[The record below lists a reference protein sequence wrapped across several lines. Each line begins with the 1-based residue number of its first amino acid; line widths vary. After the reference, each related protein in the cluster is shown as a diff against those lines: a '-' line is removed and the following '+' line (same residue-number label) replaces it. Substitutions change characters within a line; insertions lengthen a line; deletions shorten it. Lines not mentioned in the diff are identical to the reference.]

1 MMTFIYPCLPNYF
14 FSLVV
19 LVLPFATL
27 PYFNG
32 LLTQAAAVATTMAS
46 DYCTPATPSYSN
58 ACPFKIHQ
66 PTLTTLLKPFSNKF
80 VEDGVTWNGVN
91 ALNRLREE
99 LLFAGYTISG
109 VQSVLQSTLVSDD
122 QQKQKISIYNPVLY
136 LNLWQRDTRIQEN
149 LNNLQS
155 PLGILVKL
163 FYLGQYVYY
172 DDIQR
177 VYNHSISNTNNK
189 FLFLSAA
196 TFNTLSSLGLWF
208 FDPQSTRQRIR
219 LPVMFHPVASV
230 GSPISPLLIVSDHA
244 WYSMNDDGYS
254 GIDRVYY
261 LGIDSYALLEA
272 APRPPKNSHILDTCT
287 GSGVQGIA
295 ASGYCAVAGGGCV
308 LVLNDINP
316 RAIRFARFNLAMNLH
331 ALPGLVQ
338 PTMTNPMATSIGTWL
353 KNSVVEGDVT
363 ALIQHEVYRFDLILA
378 NPPYLPD
385 PKETSALF
393 GRGGGNLGD
402 QAILRIVQAAAGNTT
417 CDGLLRH
424 VPGATLAIVG
434 NVANINTLSHRL
446 ARAWYNNH
454 HQHNDTCKLDG
465 IDTEKNDCIFAL
477 HAHGLVQ
484 SVEHYSRMRN
494 IEGYDITGD
503 AFRANGITDMSSHS
517 FLFLQRMETN
527 NNGSG
532 ETRTCSVRKW
542 EYHDLNLEGALWDRI
557 SGITGRTEQN
567 IARTNIYTHLK

>member
-1 MMTFIYPCLPNYF
+1 MTNNYF
-14 FSLVV
+14 LSLLV
-19 LVLPFATL
+19 LVLSFATL

-32 LLTQAAAVATTMAS
+32 LLTQAEAVATTMAS
-46 DYCTPATPSYSN
+46 VYCTPATPSYSN
-58 ACPFKIHQ
+58 ACPFKLHQ
-66 PTLTTLLKPFSNKF
+66 PTLTTLLKPFSNEF

-109 VQSVLQSTLVSDD
+109 VQNVLQSTLVLDD
-122 QQKQKISIYNPVLY
+122 QKKPKISIYNPVLY

-177 VYNHSISNTNNK
+177 VFNHSTTTTNNK
-189 FLFLSAA
+189 CLFLSAA
-196 TFNTLSSLGLWF
+196 TFNTLQSLGLWF
-208 FDPQSTRQRIR
+208 FDPHSTRQRIR

-244 WYSMNDDGYS
+244 SYSNDDGYS

-272 APRPPKNSHILDTCT
+272 APRPPKNTHILDTCT

-308 LVLNDINP
+308 LVLNDMNP

-338 PTMTNPMATSIGTWL
+338 PTMTDPMATSIGSWL

-402 QAILRIVQAAAGNTT
+402 QILLSVVQASRT
-417 CDGLLRH
+417 LLRH

-434 NVANINTLSHRL
+434 NVANINTLSRRL
-446 ARAWYNNH
+446 AKAWYNNH
-454 HQHNDTCKLDG
+454 HQHYNDTCKLDG
-465 IDTEKNDCIFAL
+465 IDTEKNDCMFAL

-484 SVEHYSRMRN
+484 SVEDYSRMRN
-494 IEGYDITGD
+494 IEGYDSTGD
-503 AFRANGITDMSSHS
+503 NFRANGITDMSSHS
-517 FLFLQRMETN
+517 FLFLQRMETHSN
-527 NNGSG
+527 SSG
-532 ETRTCSVRKW
+532 EGSSTCSAKKRKW
-542 EYHDLNLEGALWDRI
+542 EYHDLNLEGILWDRI